1 MFHKG
6 CFPPRHSV
14 FHNKYYMRN
23 LQKYIALTAFALPMA
38 QQAQTVIG
46 FEDESQFKSIGVY
59 DSWAHSPF
67 RTGALKGNVQI
78 VDNDQLNAPDAETG
92 VVPNGTA
99 KLLAFQRSRFAGN
112 LFGAR
117 IDLKEPIKLTPKK
130 QFVHVMIHKEK
141 AGRVMLIGLGK
152 RPERVGQ
159 KETEQFTVLSSKT
172 ITPGKWQDAVFAING
187 AEGVVYGIY
196 PINFPKNTKQS
207 RSDRY
212 TSSIGFSC
220 ASSGKQTIA
229 VNQKTTQKLYTEVFS
244 EGFCVKPGE
253 SVTPTVNYTPGT
265 WMHSYVYLD
274 KGIEII

>member
-6 CFPPRHSV
+6 CSPPRHSV

-141 AGRVMLIGLGK
+141 AGR
-152 RPERVGQ
+152 ERDRAVYRAFQ
-159 KETEQFTVLSSKT
+159 
-172 ITPGKWQDAVFAING
+172 QDHHARKMAG
-187 AEGVVYGIY
+187 CRLRH
-196 PINFPKNTKQS
+196 QW
-207 RSDRY
+207 R
-212 TSSIGFSC
+212 
-220 ASSGKQTIA
+220 
-229 VNQKTTQKLYTEVFS
+229 
-244 EGFCVKPGE
+244 
-253 SVTPTVNYTPGT
+253 
-265 WMHSYVYLD
+265 
-274 KGIEII
+274 

>member
-6 CFPPRHSV
+6 CSPPRHSV

-187 AEGVVYGIY
+187 AEGAEVNALVVVPDCESTHNLAADFAAYIDEIEVSSSGASRIVYGIY
-196 PINFPKNTKQS
+196 PINFP
-207 RSDRY
+207 
-212 TSSIGFSC
+212 
-220 ASSGKQTIA
+220 
-229 VNQKTTQKLYTEVFS
+229 
-244 EGFCVKPGE
+244 
-253 SVTPTVNYTPGT
+253 
-265 WMHSYVYLD
+265 
-274 KGIEII
+274 